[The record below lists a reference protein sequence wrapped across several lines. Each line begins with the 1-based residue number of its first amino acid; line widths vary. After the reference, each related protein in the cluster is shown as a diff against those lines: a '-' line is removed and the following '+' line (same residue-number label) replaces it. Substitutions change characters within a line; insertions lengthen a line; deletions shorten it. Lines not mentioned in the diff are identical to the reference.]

1 MGCYL
6 MDNFS
11 INSYII
17 SDASY
22 FGLNAKKL
30 GGEIICND
38 LNVYVGTDLGHTSC
52 VEEGPDGK
60 P

>member
-1 MGCYL
+1 